1 MRRSVELKKDH
12 PNLRIGELGKI
23 ISTEWNSMS
32 EEEKKPYQ
40 ELSKIDRD
48 RYNKEKAK
56 NILNLKNES

>member
-1 MRRSVELKKDH
+1 MRRYVELMKDH
-12 PNLRIGELGKI
+12 PNLRMGEIGKI
-23 ISTEWNSMS
+23 VSTEWNSMS

-48 RYNKEKAK
+48 RYNKEKAE